1 MGRGPGDEVAGGKAR
16 KSSPHVASSPLSDM
30 KHKVRELSPA
40 YFGIVIAADVVS
52 IALLA
57 WLIVFIGLV
66 RALARPVFIFLDQ
79 Q

>member
-1 MGRGPGDEVAGGKAR
+1 
-16 KSSPHVASSPLSDM
+16 M
-30 KHKVRELSPA
+30 KHRVRELSPA